1 MNPLLMALVG
11 VSLAIP
17 VQASEITSVF
27 VMHDSERAAVDFDWS
42 GAPTSVLD
50 LATARQ
56 IDAQM
61 SESFNQHL
69 AVTQSMSKEQLQQ
82 VVTKRMQVLVHSGQM
97 DDWMAQ
103 YRAWGN
109 ELAKSSQYRLTKAP
123 AIVFNDSYTVYGVSS
138 LKAAVELFYQASDQ

>member
-17 VQASEITSVF
+17 VQAIEITSVF
-27 VMHDSERAAVDFDWS
+27 VLHDSERAAVELDWS
-42 GAPTSVLD
+42 GAPTSALD

-69 AVTQSMSKEQLQQ
+69 AVTQSMSQEQLQQ
-82 VVTKRMQVLVHSGQM
+82 VVTERMQVLVHSGQM

>member
-1 MNPLLMALVG
+1 MNSLHIALVG

-27 VMHDSERAAVDFDWS
+27 VMHDSDRAAVDLDWS
-42 GAPTSVLD
+42 GVPTSVLD

-56 IDAQM
+56 IDEQM

-69 AVTQSMSKEQLQQ
+69 AVTQSMPQEQLQQ
-82 VVTKRMQVLVHSGQM
+82 VVTERMQVLVHSGQM
-97 DDWMAQ
+97 EGWMAQ

-123 AIVFNDSYTVYGVSS
+123 AIVFNDRYTVYGVSS
-138 LKAAVELFYQASDQ
+138 LKAAVELFYQASAQ

>member
-11 VSLAIP
+11 VALTIP

-27 VMHDSERAAVDFDWS
+27 VMHDSERAAVDVDWS

-69 AVTQSMSKEQLQQ
+69 GVTQSMSQEQLQQ
-82 VVTKRMQVLVHSGQM
+82 VVTKRMQALVHSGQM

-123 AIVFNDSYTVYGVSS
+123 AIVFNDRYTVYGVTS
-138 LKAAVELFYQASDQ
+138 LKAAVELYYQASDQ

>member
-17 VQASEITSVF
+17 VQAIEITSVF
-27 VMHDSERAAVDFDWS
+27 VLHDSERAAVELDWS

-69 AVTQSMSKEQLQQ
+69 AVTQSMSQEQLQQ
-82 VVTKRMQVLVHSGQM
+82 VVTERMQVLVHSGQM